1 MAVGAPPPEEAHV
14 GRGACLVYVAIGVA
28 GVVVLSL
35 LAASRPGSWPA
46 RKNRKRMATLLVLA
60 YGTRLAWK
68 PPPPRQTH
76 DFSYHDLE

>member
-46 RKNRKRMATLLVLA
+46 RKNRKRMATLLLA
-60 YGTRLAWK
+60 YVTRLACLEATAAAANARLFL
-68 PPPPRQTH
+68 PRP
-76 DFSYHDLE
+76 

>member
-14 GRGACLVYVAIGVA
+14 CRGACLVYVAIGVA

-46 RKNRKRMATLLVLA
+46 RKNRKRMATLLLA
-60 YGTRLAWK
+60 YGTRLALK